1 MFRAT
6 CTACVAA
13 SLSIDFSIALL
24 SPSSVDAESW
34 LSLLSIPSRERKTGE
49 CNAVA
54 MYLES
59 RSSQDCAS
67 SAALCVGSLTRVRNL
82 RRCRTLSA
90 GQMWKY
96 RPRFSLSATGTRTI
110 QSTSC
115 LRASTGNSCNATRTG
130 TEEDYSSFTICLKL
144 SFTLERRRP
153 ALRTSP
159 HLLHA
164 L

>member
-1 MFRAT
+1 
-6 CTACVAA
+6 
-13 SLSIDFSIALL
+13 LSIDFSIALL

-34 LSLLSIPSRERKTGE
+34 LSLLSITSRERKTGE
-49 CNAVA
+49 YKAVA
-54 MYLES
+54 VYLES

-67 SAALCVGSLTRVRNL
+67 SAALCVESLNRVKNW

-96 RPRFSLSATGTRTI
+96 RPRLVFQQQGRTI

-115 LRASTGNSCNATRTG
+115 LRASTGNSCDATRTG

-144 SFTLERRRP
+144 SFTLDRRRP
-153 ALRTSP
+153 ALCTSP

>member
-1 MFRAT
+1 MLRAT
-6 CTACVAA
+6 CTACVTA

-49 CNAVA
+49 YKDVA

-59 RSSQDCAS
+59 KSSQDCAS
-67 SAALCVGSLTRVRNL
+67 SAAVCVRSLTRVKNL

-90 GQMWKY
+90 ARCGY
-96 RPRFSLSATGTRTI
+96 TARASLFQQQGRTI

-130 TEEDYSSFTICLKL
+130 TKEDYSSFTICLKL

-159 HLLHA
+159 HLLHV

>member
-34 LSLLSIPSRERKTGE
+34 LSLLSIPSRERKSGE
-49 CNAVA
+49 FKAVA
-54 MYLES
+54 MYLKS

-67 SAALCVGSLTRVRNL
+67 FAALCVGSLTRVKNL

-96 RPRFSLSATGTRTI
+96 RPRFSLSATGTNNPVYELPT
-110 QSTSC
+110 C
-115 LRASTGNSCNATRTG
+115 LYRQFLQCDENWN
-130 TEEDYSSFTICLKL
+130 
-144 SFTLERRRP
+144 RRRLLICHNMFE
-153 ALRTSP
+153 ALLYT
-159 HLLHA
+159 
-164 L
+164 

>member
-1 MFRAT
+1 
-6 CTACVAA
+6 VAA

-34 LSLLSIPSRERKTGE
+34 LSLLSMPSRERKTGE
-49 CNAVA
+49 YKAVA

-67 SAALCVGSLTRVRNL
+67 SAALYVRSLTRVKNL

-96 RPRFSLSATGTRTI
+96 PPRFSLSTTGTDNPVYELYRKFL
-110 QSTSC
+110 QC
-115 LRASTGNSCNATRTG
+115 DEKWN
-130 TEEDYSSFTICLKL
+130 
-144 SFTLERRRP
+144 RRLLIFHNMFE
-153 ALRTSP
+153 ALLYT
-159 HLLHA
+159 
-164 L
+164 